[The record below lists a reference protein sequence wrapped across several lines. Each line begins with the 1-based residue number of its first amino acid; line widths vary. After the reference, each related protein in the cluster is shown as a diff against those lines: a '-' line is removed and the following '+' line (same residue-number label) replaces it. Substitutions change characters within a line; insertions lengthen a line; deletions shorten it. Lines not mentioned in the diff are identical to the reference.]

1 MYDIILSFI
10 TALTVTYFLIPSIIN
25 VAKVKNLV
33 DVPGGRRS
41 HDVITPSLG
50 GIGIFG
56 GVMIS
61 IVLWTPFNLFGD
73 LQYILAAFTI
83 IFLIGAKDDI
93 LPMSPSRK
101 FLGELIAVFILVTKS
116 NIRLTSFQGLF
127 GIYEIPYWFSI
138 LISLITVLMI
148 INAFNL
154 IDGINGLTAFIT
166 VLICVFMTGW
176 FFLVDELALSLISFS
191 TAGACVAFLYYNMT
205 PAKIF
210 MGDTGSLFI
219 GMICSIL
226 AIRFVEVNLA
236 ISGESK
242 YAIQSAPAVAIAVVS
257 VPVLDTLRVFFLRIL
272 RGRSPFK
279 ADRHHIH
286 HLAVDSGFSHME
298 ATIGLTIFNGLMIYL
313 AITFQYI
320 GVNTIFFL
328 LIFIFLVFSSFLLF
342 LSRRGLRKKRV
353 LDHE

>member
-10 TALTVTYFLIPSIIN
+10 TALTVTYFLIPSIIH

-33 DVPGGRRS
+33 DVPGERRS

-50 GIGIFG
+50 GIAIFG

-101 FLGELIAVFILVTKS
+101 FLGELFAVVILVTKS
-116 NIRLTSFQGLF
+116 NIRLSSFQGLF
-127 GIYEIPYWFSI
+127 GIYEIPYWFSV
-138 LISLITVLMI
+138 LISLVTVLMI
-148 INAFNL
+148 VNAFNL
-154 IDGINGLTAFIT
+154 IDGINGLTAFLGI
-166 VLICVFMTGW
+166 LICVFMTGW

-191 TAGACVAFLYYNMT
+191 TAGACFAFLYYNMT

-219 GMICSIL
+219 GMICAIL
-226 AIRFVEVNLA
+226 AISFIEINLQ
-236 ISGESK
+236 IEGESR
-242 YAIQSAPAVAIAVVS
+242 YAIGAAPAVAIAVVS
-257 VPVLDTLRVFFLRIL
+257 VPVLDTLRVFFLRII

-279 ADRHHIH
+279 PDRHHIH
-286 HLAVDSGFSHME
+286 HLALDSGFTHME
-298 ATIGLTIFNGLMIYL
+298 SSIGLTLFNGLMIYL
-313 AITFQYI
+313 AITFQDI

-328 LIFIFLVFSSFLLF
+328 LVFIFVIFTSLLF
-342 LSRRGLRKKRV
+342 FASRRKVRRG
-353 LDHE
+353 ETA